1 MSDFEALYIQH
12 FTGVYRF
19 LYKLTN
25 ETSLAEDLTQETFY
39 RAMKGWK
46 NYRSDCSEYSWLC
59 QIAKNAYFSHQR
71 KYRAE
76 TNHPNN
82 PSHMDA
88 PDVLSTVLVGE
99 LSDAL
104 HQNLHTL
111 QEPYKEVF
119 TLRIF
124 ADLPYADIARLFGK
138 SDSWARV
145 VFFRAK
151 MMLINAIKEEPE
163 DV

>member
-1 MSDFEALYIQH
+1 MPHPFPDDTLAAMSALDVAAPFCGNSH
-12 FTGVYRF
+12 
-19 LYKLTN
+19 LLCN
-25 ETSLAEDLTQETFY
+25 EST
-39 RAMKGWK
+39 
-46 NYRSDCSEYSWLC
+46 
-59 QIAKNAYFSHQR
+59 
-71 KYRAE
+71 
-76 TNHPNN
+76 
-82 PSHMDA
+82 HMDA

-99 LSDAL
+99 LRDAL